1 VVDEVAGVIV
11 DEVLDELEDEFPGIG
26 IGVDVKSGSAGL
38 AR

>member
-1 VVDEVAGVIV
+1 VVVEETGVIV
-11 DEVLDELEDEFPGIG
+11 DEVLDELEEELPG